1 MASNRAPKQWIL
13 TKSEP
18 ITSFEA
24 WKQNLSYTLS
34 LDPLFAG
41 FLLEGVTWA
50 KKSKTNPTRGLADD
64 TDGLPKET
72 RLTAAQKVNH
82 LELLLGQIA
91 NYAPVI
97 ARNTIVCNSTSLESV
112 WQALRQHYGFQITG
126 SHFLDLA
133 DVKLGCDERSE
144 DLFQHLTAFVD
155 DNLLKQGGGI
165 SHHGEKADTDEEV
178 SPTVENMIVLM
189 WLQAIHPNLPKLV
202 KQRYGTELRCRTL

>member
-1 MASNRAPKQWIL
+1 MASNRAPKQWML
-13 TKSEP
+13 TKSET

-50 KKSKTNPTRGLADD
+50 KKSKINLTCGFTDD
-64 TDGLPKET
+64 TNDVPTEN

-97 ARNTIVCNSTSLESV
+97 AQNTIVRKITSLESV
-112 WQALRQHYGFQITG
+112 WQALCQHYGFQITG

-133 DVKLGCDERSE
+133 DIKLDCDGRPE
-144 DLFQHLTAFVD
+144 DLFQRLTAFVD

-165 SHHGEKADTDEEV
+165 SHHGEKADTDEKFHQQWR
-178 SPTVENMIVLM
+178 I
-189 WLQAIHPNLPKLV
+189 
-202 KQRYGTELRCRTL
+202 